1 MNKDSYEETPWY
13 NLPLYGAN
21 TPQDLRDGYNRAMQQ
36 LDLKL
41 HQLDVQLA
49 IIKNLTRGE

>member
-49 IIKNLTRGE
+49 IIKNLTKGE